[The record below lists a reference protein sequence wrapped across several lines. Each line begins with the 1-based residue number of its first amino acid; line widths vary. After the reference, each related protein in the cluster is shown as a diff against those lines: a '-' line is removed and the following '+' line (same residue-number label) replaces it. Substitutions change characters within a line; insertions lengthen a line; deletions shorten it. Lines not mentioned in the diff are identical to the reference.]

1 MNRNAILSGNTRQY
15 ISITDCDMLE
25 IIEKLLPNY
34 KSFNRLV
41 NDALQYGLPM
51 LLESKLGDQVRLE
64 EEQRPQAI
72 EVKTVSDERIA
83 EMVKLLQE
91 IVMNTTISKSIVC
104 SLFNAKSA
112 ELKGKPIPAEK
123 FDSGA
128 MRDTPTCLT
137 KYEVDMLN
145 AMDDD

>member
-15 ISITDCDMLE
+15 ISVTDCDMLE
-25 IIEKLLPNY
+25 IIEKLLPYY

-41 NDALQYGLPM
+41 NDALQYGLPL
-51 LLESKLGDQVRLE
+51 LLESKQDNTVRL
-64 EEQRPQAI
+64 EEQRPQVI
-72 EVKTVSDERIA
+72 EVKTISDERIA
-83 EMVKLLQE
+83 EMVRLLQE
-91 IVMNTTISKSIVC
+91 IVMNTTISKSILC
-104 SLFNAKSA
+104 SLFNAKSS
-112 ELKGKPIPAEK
+112 ELKDKPIPVEK

-145 AMDDD
+145 AIDDD

>member
-15 ISITDCDMLE
+15 ISVTDCEKLE
-25 IIEKLLPNY
+25 IIEKLLPYY

-51 LLESKLGDQVRLE
+51 LLESKLDNTVRLE
-64 EEQRPQAI
+64 EEQQPQAI
-72 EVKTVSDERIA
+72 EVKTVPDESKA
-83 EMVKLLQE
+83 EIVKLLQE
-91 IVMNTTISKSIVC
+91 VVMNTTINKAILC

-112 ELKGKPIPAEK
+112 ELKGKPVPVEK

>member
-15 ISITDCDMLE
+15 ISITDCEKLE
-25 IIEKLLPNY
+25 IIEQLLPYY

-41 NDALQYGLPM
+41 NDALQYGLPL
-51 LLESKLGDQVRLE
+51 LLESKQDNTVRL

>member
-1 MNRNAILSGNTRQY
+1 MNRNGILSGNTRQY
-15 ISITDCDMLE
+15 ISITDCDLLE
-25 IIEKLLPNY
+25 IIDKLLPYY

-51 LLESKLGDQVRLE
+51 LLESKLDNPVRLE

-72 EVKTVSDERIA
+72 EVKTVHDESIA

-91 IVMNTTISKSIVC
+91 IVMNTTLSRWTTC

-112 ELKGKPIPAEK
+112 ELKGKPLSAEK

-145 AMDDD
+145 AMDDG

>member
-15 ISITDCDMLE
+15 ISVTDCYMLE
-25 IIEKLLPNY
+25 MIEKLLPHY

-51 LLESKLGDQVRLE
+51 LMESKLGDRVQLE
-64 EEQRPQAI
+64 EEKRPQPI
-72 EVKTVSDERIA
+72 EVKTVSDESIA
-83 EMVKLLQE
+83 EIVKLLQE
-91 IVMNTTISKSIVC
+91 IVMNTTINKSVLC
-104 SLFNAKSA
+104 SLFNAKSS

-128 MRDTPTCLT
+128 MRDTPTCFM
-137 KYEVDMLN
+137 KYEIDMLN
-145 AMDDD
+145 AMDND